1 MSILI
6 RNHLIILFFC
16 NFCFANIIQTD
27 SINCIE
33 TTLQSA
39 DQDTLVIF
47 DIDDV
52 LLLPKDQILR
62 LENREYLKEL
72 NRKLEQLVGKEE
84 AQFLYS
90 IIFEQRQNGPVDS
103 KMRDLI
109 SNLQSQGIK
118 VLALTNCFTGAF
130 GKIKSMEEWRCYEL
144 HKHGYHFDQSWP
156 TLKPKQFHDLNKQ
169 GNGSAAKSNS
179 IPMFIRGT
187 VFTSSVSKGKTLQ
200 AFLKYAQLSP
210 KRIIFIDDKERHLKS
225 VQHVALAHN
234 ISFIGIKY
242 TAAHNLAREALNKS
256 RAELQFEILKKD
268 KKWITD
274 CQADTVQASKSIL
287 K

>member
-1 MSILI
+1 MSISIHKL
-6 RNHLIILFFC
+6 LIILFFC
-16 NFCFANIIQTD
+16 NLCFADIIQTSD
-27 SINCIE
+27 IKCIE

-52 LLLPKDQILR
+52 LLFPKDQILR
-62 LENREYLKEL
+62 SENRKYLKEL
-72 NRKLEQLVGKEE
+72 SSRLERLVGEEE
-84 AQFLYS
+84 AQLLYS
-90 IIFEQRQNGPVDS
+90 IIFEQRQNGPVDP

-130 GKIKSMEEWRCYEL
+130 GKIKSLEEWRCHEL

-156 TLKPKQFHDLNKQ
+156 ALKAKQFHDLNKQ
-169 GNGSAAKSNS
+169 ENGLSTKNNS

-187 VFTSSVSKGKTLQ
+187 VFTSSVSKGKALQ

-225 VQHVALAHN
+225 VQRVALAHN
-234 ISFIGIKY
+234 ISFTGIKY
-242 TAAHNLAREALNKS
+242 TAADDLAREALNKQ
-256 RAELQFEILKKD
+256 RAELQFEVLKKD
-268 KKWITD
+268 KKWM
-274 CQADTVQASKSIL
+274 ADSEASTVEASKSIL